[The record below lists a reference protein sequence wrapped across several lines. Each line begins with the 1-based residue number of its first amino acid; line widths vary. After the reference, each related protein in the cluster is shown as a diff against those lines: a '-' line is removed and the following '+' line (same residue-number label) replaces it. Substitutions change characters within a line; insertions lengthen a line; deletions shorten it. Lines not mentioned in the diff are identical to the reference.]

1 MSAGPSQHYVFVH
14 RALPSVLFRDPSWL
28 FAVLNGPDAQ
38 RLLGD
43 LWTRAGERSPP
54 SERREADGLG
64 VETFLDDSHLFALIT
79 LPPPLEVAEAHLAAA
94 VAGFVAPDRP
104 SLDAL
109 AWARFFTLE
118 HGLDFRTEEPCTFL
132 CEWTPDGRHH
142 NLGGGP
148 PAEAGAFVQAVQ
160 ALLRATPPP
169 GPRD

>member
-43 LWTRAGERSPP
+43 LWSRAGERIPP
-54 SERREADGLG
+54 DGRREADGLG
-64 VETFLDDSHLFALIT
+64 AETFIDGPHLYALIT

-94 VAGFVAPDRP
+94 VAGFVDPAAP

-109 AWARFFTLE
+109 AWSRFFILE

-132 CEWTPDGRHH
+132 CEWTQQGQHR

-148 PAEAGAFVQAVQ
+148 PADAGAFVRAVQ
-160 ALLRATPPP
+160 AQLHRQAQH
-169 GPRD
+169 